1 MASPLSLVPSQ
12 PSHRATDAALTV
24 AWQNPRTRKIA
35 PIGQLDYLDGQYTF
49 AYLRS
54 ARTVEGFRPLLGF
67 PDFSRR
73 YTADRLFPIF
83 SQRLMGTG
91 RPDFARYLDLLR
103 LSADASPL
111 GILGRSGGRREG
123 DSLFLL
129 QRPAVA
135 DDGSSRS
142 VFFVHGV
149 RHTAGASER
158 ITALATG
165 DELLLEPEPQNPANA
180 GALLVAARDSAPLGY
195 VPDLL
200 LDYVHQL
207 RQMGGPEVTVLQVNS
222 EDSPP
227 NLRLLVQCTGQL
239 PPAYVPFSGGE
250 WDTAI
255 SER

>member
-1 MASPLSLVPSQ
+1 MARPASLVQPH
-12 PSHRATDAALTV
+12 PSHRATDAALIV

-35 PIGQLDYLDGQYTF
+35 PVGQLDYLDGQYSF

-67 PDFSRR
+67 PGFSRR

-83 SQRLMGTG
+83 SQRVMGTG

-103 LSADASPL
+103 LSDDASPL
-111 GILGRSGGRREG
+111 RILGRSGGRREG

-129 QRPAVA
+129 QKPSVE

-158 ITALATG
+158 IDTLAAG
-165 DELLLEPEPQNPANA
+165 DQLQLEPEPRNPANA
-180 GALLVAARDSAPLGY
+180 RALLVAARDGAPLGY

-207 RQMGGPEVTVLQVNS
+207 LQVGAPGVTVLQVNS

-227 NLRLLVQCTGQL
+227 NLRLLVECTGQL
-239 PPAYVPFSGGE
+239 PAGYVPFSGSE
-250 WDTAI
+250 WDTAVP
-255 SER
+255 